1 MTVAARM
8 SFAFDLRGERD
19 PERDDW
25 VIENVGYIP
34 KDVLPEFLMA
44 RYENAVTVYVMDSN
58 T

>member
-44 RYENAVTVYVMDSN
+44 RYENAVTVYVME
-58 T
+58 